1 MNKLKIEKK
10 IKNYNFL
17 CLGACH
23 SDNILKLKNNYK
35 LFRTNPVFY
44 ESKKGGVC
52 FNIVNYINL
61 FTKNFHFFSVSISKK
76 SEKLKFIIFQMLR
89 MIVFIQLF

>member
-10 IKNYNFL
+10 IKNYKFL
-17 CLGACH
+17 CVGACH
-23 SDNILKLKNNYK
+23 KDNILKLKNNYK

-44 ESKKGGVC
+44 ESKQGGVC

-76 SEKLKFIIFQMLR
+76 IGKIKIHNIQMLR